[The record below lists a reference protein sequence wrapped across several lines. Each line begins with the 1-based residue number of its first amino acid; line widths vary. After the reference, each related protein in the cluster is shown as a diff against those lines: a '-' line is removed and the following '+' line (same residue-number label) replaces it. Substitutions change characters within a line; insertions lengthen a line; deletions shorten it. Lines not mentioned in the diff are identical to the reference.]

1 LLGETIVIA
10 VKLQNPVVAAE
21 DTEVAEIAVTI
32 VVETDAEAA
41 EDTEVVETAV
51 TIVVETDAEA
61 AEDTEEAVIVVT
73 IEAVT
78 EEVEIAVKAVMTVD
92 HLVENTRVV
101 TIAGHNEAVLGNLVD
116 GVRKRT
122 IVVPVVAEIRR
133 GVFI

>member
-1 LLGETIVIA
+1 MEIYWSIL
-10 VKLQNPVVAAE
+10 VVS
-21 DTEVAEIAVTI
+21 VC
-32 VVETDAEAA
+32 VVYEYS
-41 EDTEVVETAV
+41 
-51 TIVVETDAEA
+51 
-61 AEDTEEAVIVVT
+61 EEAVTVVT

-78 EEVEIAVKAVMTVD
+78 EEVETAVKAVMTVD

-101 TIAGHNEAVLGNLVD
+101 TIAGHNVAVLGNLGD